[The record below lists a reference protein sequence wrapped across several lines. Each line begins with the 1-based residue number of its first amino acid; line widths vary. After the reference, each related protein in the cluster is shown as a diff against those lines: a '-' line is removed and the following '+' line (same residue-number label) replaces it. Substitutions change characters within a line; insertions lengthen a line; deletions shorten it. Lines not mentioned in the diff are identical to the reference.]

1 MIELPTINSYLL
13 QILFFINIRYSVHAG
28 TRRFVLFEE
37 DSSNSVVVCEDARH
51 RLADQR
57 NSKKSL

>member
-1 MIELPTINSYLL
+1 MIELPTIYSYLL

-37 DSSNSVVVCEDARH
+37 DSSNSVGVCEDARH
-51 RLADQR
+51 RLTNQR